1 MNFTKSNNQSP
12 ASQLTAN
19 WAAEPYKKFPDHR
32 TRPAVELL
40 SRVKLDIPEYI
51 ADLGCGAGNI
61 TRLMAE
67 RWPAAEFFGVDSSHD
82 MLNVAASDSQDN
94 MKWIPADVTQWCPEK
109 PLDLLLTNSLLHL
122 IPHEQLLPQLL
133 SFIRPGGQLAMQVPD
148 CFDDPWYQLMLD
160 VLDDGGVA
168 GKPIGTPDLKQQVA
182 NRLVMGKQ
190 QYYDLLA
197 EQTSELDIWDTEYLQ
212 ALEGPEPVFEWVSAA
227 GLRPILSNLCETESA
242 QFIAS
247 YRQRLKREYPQR
259 TNGRTLFPFKRR
271 FIVATVI

>member
-12 ASQLTAN
+12 VSQLTAN
-19 WAAEPYKKFPDHR
+19 WVAEPYKKFPDHR

-40 SRVKLDIPEYI
+40 SRVMLDSPKYI

-61 TRLMAE
+61 TRLMAR
-67 RWPAAEFFGVDSSHD
+67 RWPEAELFGVDSSHD
-82 MLNVAASDSQDN
+82 MLNVAATDSKNN
-94 MKWIPADVTQWCPEK
+94 MQWIHADVTQWRPEK

-122 IPHEQLLPQLL
+122 IPHERLLPQLL

-148 CFDDPWYQLMLD
+148 CFDEPWYQLMLD
-160 VLDDGGVA
+160 VLSDGGVN
-168 GKPIGTPDLKQQVA
+168 GEPIGTPDLKQQVA
-182 NRLVMGKQ
+182 NRLVMGKH

-197 EQTSELDIWDTEYLQ
+197 EQTTELDIWDTEYLQ

-227 GLRPILSNLCETESA
+227 GLRPILSNLNERDA
-242 QFIAS
+242 GQFIDT
-247 YRQRLKREYPQR
+247 YRLRLQREYPQR

-271 FIVATVI
+271 FIVATVV